1 MSGFLLLKIQ
11 SKVVSS
17 LTQPLT
23 KHTY

>member
-1 MSGFLLLKIQ
+1 MSGFLLLKNQ